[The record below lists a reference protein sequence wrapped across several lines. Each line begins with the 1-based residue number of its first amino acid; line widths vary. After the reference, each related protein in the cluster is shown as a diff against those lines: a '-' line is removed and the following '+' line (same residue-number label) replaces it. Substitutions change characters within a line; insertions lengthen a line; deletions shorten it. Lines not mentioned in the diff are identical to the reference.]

1 LENIVN
7 NFIIGITS
15 GIVTALIVFF
25 AKSIWIKNLIPWFE
39 RLVYKDIYINGKWKS
54 NLGDDEYDGELVE
67 IEQSA
72 HKVNGYIRV
81 SSKEEYTET
90 YQFEGIFKNSIL
102 TATFSVFDKSNLDSG
117 SMTMILKENGNKLI
131 GHTAF
136 YDEDEEKIV
145 SKKYIWTRII

>member
-1 LENIVN
+1 LENIIN

-39 RLVYKDIYINGKWKS
+39 RLVYKDIYINGSWKS
-54 NLGDDEYDGELVE
+54 TLGNDEYNGETVE
-67 IEQSA
+67 IYQSA
-72 HKVNGYIRV
+72 HKINGYIRV
-81 SSKEEYTET
+81 SSEEEYTET
-90 YQFEGIFKNSIL
+90 YQFIGIFKNSIL
-102 TATFSVFDKSNLDSG
+102 TATFSVYNKSNLDSG
-117 SMTMILKENGNKLI
+117 SMTMMLKENGNKLV

-145 SKKYIWTRII
+145 SRKYIWTRVI